1 MARVTDQ
8 ITGLTL
14 HKDCRNGNMG
24 GVRHLQQ
31 TERNLCI
38 ITENI
43 CHVCKVQ
50 ILISCSMYQVLPNGN
65 VIHQE
70 RHKTGNMQ
78 GAGKVVETKKR
89 DMQNIKI

>member
-43 CHVCKVQ
+43 CHVCKV
-50 ILISCSMYQVLPNGN
+50 
-65 VIHQE
+65 
-70 RHKTGNMQ
+70 
-78 GAGKVVETKKR
+78 
-89 DMQNIKI
+89 